1 MTRPKAAIEQSLL
14 SKGFE
19 NKSGDHR
26 FLIYHSMEGKK
37 TTARTKTSH
46 TPKMKDVADGLL
58 GQMAK
63 QCKLTKK
70 DFLDLVDCPLS
81 REAYEGKLK
90 EQSLL

>member
-1 MTRPKAAIEQSLL
+1 MPRPKILIEQSLL
-14 SKGFE
+14 GKGFKP
-19 NKSGDHR
+19 KSGDHN
-26 FLIYHSMEGKK
+26 FLIYHSLEGKK

-46 TPKMKDVADGLL
+46 TPKTKDIADGLL

-81 REAYEGKLK
+81 RLGYEEKLK